1 MGSAV
6 RKAGGEV
13 SGRYAALLSM
23 VRGGLAGAVV
33 AFGLTGV
40 MLMARWVVDDRTL
53 PTTEVALAGEL
64 DRLDSIAVR
73 GLLQPYVGRNFLRLP
88 VAEIR
93 AAMEAHPWVERAIVT
108 RTWPD
113 TMRVLIRQRTPVAA
127 WGEDH
132 LIDQR
137 GVRFEARAP
146 AGVRL
151 PRLHGPQGSELL
163 VMQRWQRVRDSLSAV
178 SLMPHGLTHDPRG
191 AWHVSLDDGFTLELG
206 REQFDQRLQRF
217 VQIYPRALSAQ
228 VNRIEAVDLRYTN
241 GLAVRWRSDAASVN
255 G

>member
-1 MGSAV
+1 MGRAV
-6 RKAGGEV
+6 RKPSGEDRW
-13 SGRYAALLSM
+13 RYAAPLAML
-23 VRGGLAGAVV
+23 RGGLMGAAV

-40 MLMARWVVDDRTL
+40 MLTARWVVDDRTL
-53 PTTEVALAGEL
+53 PTTEVALGGEL
-64 DRLDSIAVR
+64 EHLDPMAVR
-73 GLLQPYVGRNFLRLP
+73 ALLQPYVGRNFLRLP

-113 TMRVLIRQRTPVAA
+113 TMRVLIRQRTPVAV
-127 WGEDH
+127 WGEDQ

-146 AGVRL
+146 AGVML
-151 PRLHGPQGSELL
+151 PRLHGPQGSEHL
-163 VMQRWQRVRDSLSAV
+163 VMERWQRVRDSLSAV
-178 SLMPHGLTHDPRG
+178 SLMPRGLSHDPRG

-217 VQIYPRALSAQ
+217 VQIYQRVLRGQ
-228 VNRIEAVDLRYTN
+228 VDRIDAVDLRYTN
-241 GLAVRWRSDAASVN
+241 GLAVRWRSDVTPQN

>member
-6 RKAGGEV
+6 RKPSVEAI
-13 SGRYAALLSM
+13 GRYAALLAM
-23 VRGGLAGAVV
+23 MRGGLVGAAV
-33 AFGLTGV
+33 ALGLTGL
-40 MLMARWVVDDRTL
+40 MLAVRWVADDRTL

-64 DRLDSIAVR
+64 DHLDSIAVQ

-113 TMRVLIRQRTPVAA
+113 TMRVLIRQRTPVAV
-127 WGEDH
+127 WGDDQ

-146 AGVRL
+146 AGALL
-151 PRLHGPQGSELL
+151 PRLHGPKGSEHL
-163 VMQRWQRVRDSLSAV
+163 VLARWQRVRDSLNAV
-178 SLMPHGLTHDPRG
+178 SLMPRGLSHDPRG
-191 AWHVSLDDGFTLELG
+191 AWHVSLHDGFTLELG

-217 VQIYPRALSAQ
+217 VQIYQRALSTR
-228 VNRIEAVDLRYTN
+228 VDRIEAVDLRYTN
-241 GLAVRWRSDAASVN
+241 GLAVRWRSDVMQQN